1 MFCHVA
7 TEQVV
12 GVHDV
17 SSVYHVPLLL
27 QAQGIVDFFTK
38 RLGLD
43 KLGVD
48 GRTSPSL
55 GESPHATEI
64 LNGLHTA
71 INGLSLGKDV
81 KSAVR
86 SGGEAQER
94 IWEARR
100 AKGRELGI
108 KWRDLTKGYLS
119 LLRLFLFLYSH
130 RLTDFFHSQ
139 ERLFDKVTI
148 ALVGKYTDLKDS
160 YMSVTKALE
169 HSAFRVHRKLT
180 IQVCFRFPFFVYLLR
195 HVFSFS
201 FTC

>member
-1 MFCHVA
+1 MFCHVS

-38 RLGLD
+38 RLSLD

-55 GESPHATEI
+55 GESPAAREI
-64 LNGLHTA
+64 LNGLNTA

-81 KSAVR
+81 NSAVR
-86 SGGEAQER
+86 RGSEVEEQEKV
-94 IWEARR
+94 WEARR

-108 KWRDLTKGYLS
+108 KWRDLTTGYAS
-119 LLRLFLFLYSH
+119 FVFCCFSM
-130 RLTDFFHSQ
+130 F
-139 ERLFDKVTI
+139 
-148 ALVGKYTDLKDS
+148 
-160 YMSVTKALE
+160 TK
-169 HSAFRVHRKLT
+169 
-180 IQVCFRFPFFVYLLR
+180 
-195 HVFSFS
+195 
-201 FTC
+201 

>member
-1 MFCHVA
+1 MFCHVS

-38 RLGLD
+38 RLSLD

-55 GESPHATEI
+55 GKSPAASEI
-64 LNGLHTA
+64 LNGLSTA

-81 KSAVR
+81 NGVARRGSEV
-86 SGGEAQER
+86 EEQER

-108 KWRDLTKGYLS
+108 KWRDLTTGYVS
-119 LLRLFLFLYSH
+119 S
-130 RLTDFFHSQ
+130 
-139 ERLFDKVTI
+139 
-148 ALVGKYTDLKDS
+148 
-160 YMSVTKALE
+160 
-169 HSAFRVHRKLT
+169 
-180 IQVCFRFPFFVYLLR
+180 
-195 HVFSFS
+195 VFSCSSMFIN
-201 FTC
+201 